1 MPVSS
6 LHIAVFCKALIPG
19 EVKTRL
25 IPAYGVDGATDIYT
39 QLVERTL
46 RTVNQAKTA
55 LSASASLWVA
65 GDVEHPSVRG
75 WSDQFELPVHSQCA
89 GDLGEKML
97 HCLRTLVAAHTHVLL
112 IGTDCPALHVDH
124 LRAASNAISETCP
137 WVFTPAEDGGYVLVG
152 SRTPVAVPF
161 VGISWSTS
169 SVMAQTRAVL
179 KANTIKWAETAPLWD
194 VDETADVE
202 RALAEGLIV
211 RG

>member
-6 LHIAVFCKALIPG
+6 LHIAVFCRPLIPG

-25 IPAYGVDGATDIYT
+25 IPAYGADGAARLYA

-46 RTVNQAKTA
+46 RTVDEARTA
-55 LSASASLWVA
+55 LGTSASLWVA
-65 GDVEHPSVRG
+65 GDVKHPSVRG
-75 WSDQFELPVHSQCA
+75 WADRFELPVHAQCT

-97 HCLRTLVAAHTHVLL
+97 HCLSSMVAAYERVLL

-124 LRAASNAISETCP
+124 LRAASDAISETCP

-152 SRTPVAVPF
+152 SRAPVAAPF
-161 VGISWSTS
+161 VGIAWSTS
-169 SVMAQTRAVL
+169 SVMAQTRVAL
-179 KANTIKWAETAPLWD
+179 KAKTIKWAETAPLWD
-194 VDETADVE
+194 IDEAADVE